1 MRLTWTR
8 ETLFFRLFNNQITN
22 GTVVRVRMVNFMSCG
37 DTEMRPGPGFNVV
50 IGPNGTG
57 KFAHTVGVV
66 VYLGVGR
73 SMIHVL
79 LVTY

>member
-1 MRLTWTR
+1 MQ
-8 ETLFFRLFNNQITN
+8 LFFFDQIPS

-57 KFAHTVGVV
+57 KFAYNLDVSIIRAVSFIRDV
-66 VYLGVGR
+66 PSARRPWLG
-73 SMIHVL
+73 
-79 LVTY
+79 